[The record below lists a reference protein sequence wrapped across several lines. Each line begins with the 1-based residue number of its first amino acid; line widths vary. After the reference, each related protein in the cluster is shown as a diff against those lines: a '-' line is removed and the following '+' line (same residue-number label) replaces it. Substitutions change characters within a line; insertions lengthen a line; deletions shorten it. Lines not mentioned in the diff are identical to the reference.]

1 MILIDMHVHSTFS
14 DGTNSVEALAAA
26 AKRRHL
32 SLLSLTDHDT
42 TAGLPPFKAA
52 CEKAGVTSLPGIEL
66 SAAAPYTLHILG
78 FRIDAGDAA
87 LNERLAYVRRMRDE
101 RNETICANLRKLGF
115 DITVAEAR
123 ELSGGEVVARPH
135 LARLMVQKGFA
146 GSYAEAFSKYIGD
159 GGSAYVPRVR
169 LTAEEC
175 VSLITGAGGLPVL
188 AHPYQTGLEGEELER
203 LLARL
208 RDAGLWGLEAVYS
221 SHSAEQIYSY
231 LALAEKF
238 GLYPTAGSDFHG
250 GNSPGIDLG
259 MPVSEDFLP
268 WARLGVKI

>member
-14 DGTNSVEALAAA
+14 DGTYSVEALAAA

-159 GGSAYVPRVR
+159 GGSAYVPRMR

-208 RDAGLWGLEAVYS
+208 RDAGLWGLEAV
-221 SHSAEQIYSY
+221 
-231 LALAEKF
+231 
-238 GLYPTAGSDFHG
+238 
-250 GNSPGIDLG
+250 
-259 MPVSEDFLP
+259 
-268 WARLGVKI
+268 

>member
-14 DGTNSVEALAAA
+14 DGTYSVEALAAA

-123 ELSGGEVVARPH
+123 ELSGASGVLFVRNSVTG
-135 LARLMVQKGFA
+135 RV
-146 GSYAEAFSKYIGD
+146 EAKPRT
-159 GGSAYVPRVR
+159 GGSV
-169 LTAEEC
+169 
-175 VSLITGAGGLPVL
+175 
-188 AHPYQTGLEGEELER
+188 ELN
-203 LLARL
+203 A
-208 RDAGLWGLEAVYS
+208 
-221 SHSAEQIYSY
+221 
-231 LALAEKF
+231 
-238 GLYPTAGSDFHG
+238 
-250 GNSPGIDLG
+250 DLHAN
-259 MPVSEDFLP
+259 D
-268 WARLGVKI
+268 

>member
-14 DGTNSVEALAAA
+14 DGTYSVEALAAA

-159 GGSAYVPRVR
+159 GGSAYVPRMR

>member
-14 DGTNSVEALAAA
+14 DGTYSVEALAAA

>member
-14 DGTNSVEALAAA
+14 DGTYSVEALAAA

-159 GGSAYVPRVR
+159 GGSAYVPRMR

-188 AHPYQTGLEGEELER
+188 AHPYQTGFEGEELER